1 MGMMK
6 ASAFRDGY
14 RKLKIGMEKKDVID
28 MFGMPDSQKVRGNTE
43 TFGWWS
49 REFKGLLRGGSIERK
64 IFVEFT
70 DGKVSGFDGENIDAS
85 IW

>member
-6 ASAFRDGY
+6 ASAFKEGY
-14 RKLKIGMEKKDVID
+14 RKLRIGMEKKDVLSI
-28 MFGMPDSQKVRGNTE
+28 FGPPDSQKVRENTE
-43 TFGWWS
+43 ILGWWS

-64 IFVEFT
+64 ITVEFI

>member
-6 ASAFRDGY
+6 GNSFKEGY
-14 RKLKIGMEKKDVID
+14 QKLKIGMDKEDVIEL
-28 MFGMPDSQKVRGNTE
+28 FGAPNSQKVKDGVE

-49 REFKGLLRGGSIERK
+49 REFKGLLRGGSIERR
-64 IFVEFT
+64 ITVEFT
-70 DGKVSGFDGENIDAS
+70 DGKVTGFDGENIDAS